1 MTHLT
6 LPNGQAQKHRHVLL
20 SQQRCSEC
28 AEQIAP
34 KIILS
39 GGTCPECETVL
50 GDQLADEAMGV
61 IRKKWKRQRW
71 MVYFAVAGLSFFTGF
86 IPMLQSVAM
95 LVVLIY
101 LHIKVI
107 RKPLRWLSRSRRV
120 AARFSVKI
128 LAAGITCFNLVC
140 NVLVIPLVGASAL
153 VLAALSVFQVVI
165 FCEGSLKLID
175 RRLEWERNGEGLKIR
190 EWLFPTALMGGTLA
204 MVGTGLGLASLVL
217 YLLTETEIPG
227 VAEIARFIL
236 DT

>member
-1 MTHLT
+1 MTSLAIPHE
-6 LPNGQAQKHRHVLL
+6 QAQKHRHVLL

-28 AEQIAP
+28 AEQIPP

-39 GGTCPECETVL
+39 GGDCPECETTL
-50 GDQLADEAMGV
+50 GDQLADEAIGV
-61 IRKKWKRQRW
+61 IRQKWKRQRW
-71 MVYFAVAGLSFFTGF
+71 VVYFAVAGLSFFAGL
-86 IPMLQSVAM
+86 IPMLQGVAM
-95 LVVLIY
+95 VVVLIY

-107 RKPLRWLSRSRRV
+107 RKPLQWLSPSRRV
-120 AARFSVKI
+120 AARFSIKI
-128 LAAGITCFNLVC
+128 FAAGLICFNLVC

-153 VLAALSVFQVVI
+153 VLSALSVFQVVF

-175 RRLEWERNGEGLKIR
+175 RRLEWERNGESLKVR

-204 MVGTGLGLASLVL
+204 IVGTGLGLASLVL

-236 DT
+236 NS